1 MLNLLIELL
10 AEQGQQLAEQGQQ
23 LAEQGQQL
31 AEQGQ
36 QFSEQYQQLAAQ
48 ETIIVASA
56 RQMKLAGVPI
66 AQISAITHL
75 SQEEIESLWQNALC
89 IITVFTACM

>member
-1 MLNLLIELL
+1 QLAERNQPL

-36 QFSEQYQQLAAQ
+36 QLAEQGQQLAAQ
-48 ETIIVASA
+48 ETIIVSSA

-75 SQEEIESLWQNALC
+75 SQEEIESL
-89 IITVFTACM
+89 

>member
-1 MLNLLIELL
+1 MYKRQIEDRDTAIMQRDKMLKQQNELL

-23 LAEQGQQL
+23 LA
-31 AEQGQ
+31 
-36 QFSEQYQQLAAQ
+36 AQ
-48 ETIIVASA
+48 ETIIVSSA